1 MSNVDQA
8 ELEKFSQVAHKWW
21 DTSSEFKPL
30 HDINPLRLD
39 YISQQAGGLAGK
51 RVLDVGCGGGI
62 LSEGLAR
69 VGAVGDAEEL
79 GLRHREFGHHA
90 AQLLAAHRRVG
101 RKELE
106 THRHRGADLIHVV
119 LP

>member
-1 MSNVDQA
+1 MV
-8 ELEKFSQVAHKWW
+8 

-62 LSEGLAR
+62 LS
-69 VGAVGDAEEL
+69 D
-79 GLRHREFGHHA
+79 
-90 AQLLAAHRRVG
+90 
-101 RKELE
+101 RKS
-106 THRHRGADLIHVV
+106 VV
-119 LP
+119 

>member
-69 VGAVGDAEEL
+69 AGAEVL
-79 GLRHREFGHHA
+79 GIDLA
-90 AQLLAAHRRVG
+90 KKSLKVAQLHALESGAEVPRCWASTW
-101 RKELE
+101 RKS
-106 THRHRGADLIHVV
+106 R
-119 LP
+119 

>member
-39 YISQQAGGLAGK
+39 YISQQAGGLAG
-51 RVLDVGCGGGI
+51 
-62 LSEGLAR
+62 
-69 VGAVGDAEEL
+69 
-79 GLRHREFGHHA
+79 
-90 AQLLAAHRRVG
+90 
-101 RKELE
+101 
-106 THRHRGADLIHVV
+106 
-119 LP
+119 

>member
-30 HDINPLRLD
+30 MISTRCGWTISASRLAAWPA
-39 YISQQAGGLAGK
+39 SA
-51 RVLDVGCGGGI
+51 VMLDVGCGGGI

-69 VGAVGDAEEL
+69 AGAEVLASTWRKKVAE
-79 GLRHREFGHHA
+79 GGA
-90 AQLLAAHRRVG
+90 AARAGIRRTVTTAAWRWKTWPPKRRV
-101 RKELE
+101 
-106 THRHRGADLIHVV
+106 V
-119 LP
+119 